1 MHGRPSA
8 RHGASLHKMPI
19 DTSAGRRLSQ
29 AQTSTPAGTIYHGAV
44 TAAAAPLTADS
55 RWPPA
60 RAGAEPGLG
69 ARADRLGERGPGRRG
84 EVQLGAAGV
93 LGVTYRDGGGQR
105 RGHLDAVAAVASAV
119 GGLAPHLGD
128 LDAVAAVASAVG
140 GLAPYGA
147 GHVHVLATSCKSSNE
162 AARGRAS
169 VFNVS

>member
-60 RAGAEPGLG
+60 PAGG
-69 ARADRLGERGPGRRG
+69 GPGPSGRPVRVYVHDTPRSPG
-84 EVQLGAAGV
+84 IGD
-93 LGVTYRDGGGQR
+93 YN
-105 RGHLDAVAAVASAV
+105 
-119 GGLAPHLGD
+119 APDPALIC
-128 LDAVAAVASAVG
+128 A
-140 GLAPYGA
+140 
-147 GHVHVLATSCKSSNE
+147 
-162 AARGRAS
+162 
-169 VFNVS
+169 

>member
-84 EVQLGAAGV
+84 EDQLGAAGV
-93 LGVTYRDGGGQR
+93 LGGTYRDGGGQR
-105 RGHLDAVAAVASAV
+105 RGH
-119 GGLAPHLGD
+119 

>member
-84 EVQLGAAGV
+84 EDQLGAAGV

-119 GGLAPHLGD
+119 GGLAPYLG
-128 LDAVAAVASAVG
+128 
-140 GLAPYGA
+140 